1 MKQKTKIN
9 EEWAE
14 ELKRVRKKYK
24 LSISLFSRL
33 LRRSRKSIYIY
44 EDKTRGISEEVIER
58 VRFIDKVL
66 GELMNV
72 S

>member
-1 MKQKTKIN
+1 MKPKTKIN

-44 EDKTRGISEEVIER
+44 EDKTLGISEEVIDR